1 MCAPDGRR
9 MAVAR
14 TFKPRRR
21 KMSRARSTAFGE
33 LLPIFGL
40 DVEGPPTSAEEIFE
54 RSAPV
59 ALEIGSGAGEA
70 AIASALAEP
79 GVDLIAADVHTPGI
93 ARLLVDIHSH
103 ELTNLRVIHGDALEF
118 ITRLPAPTFTEIK
131 VWFPDPWPKPRQRQR
146 RLVTE
151 PIIGRLVPWIVGG
164 GRLRMATDID
174 DYAEQM
180 LAVCSAHPEL
190 DGGIVA
196 RPSDRPVTR
205 FERKGVE
212 AGRAVTDLAF
222 VRKM

>member
-1 MCAPDGRR
+1 M
-9 MAVAR
+9 
-14 TFKPRRR
+14 
-21 KMSRARSTAFGE
+21 
-33 LLPIFGL
+33 
-40 DVEGPPTSAEEIFE
+40 
-54 RSAPV
+54 
-59 ALEIGSGAGEA
+59 
-70 AIASALAEP
+70 
-79 GVDLIAADVHTPGI
+79 
-93 ARLLVDIHSH
+93 
-103 ELTNLRVIHGDALEF
+103 
-118 ITRLPAPTFTEIK
+118 
-131 VWFPDPWPKPRQRQR
+131 
-146 RLVTE
+146 TE

-222 VRKM
+222 VRKMKVS